1 MSYVHQTIMFFIT
14 DKCFYPIQYGVLKEI
29 DGISSET
36 ILLLWSMKEKYNCD
50 SKFKIYFDTLPEK
63 FNTGNLTLPWHALY
77 TYIDINF
84 VQIP

>member
-1 MSYVHQTIMFFIT
+1 VFLIT
-14 DKCFYPIQYGVLKEI
+14 DNCPYPIQYRLLKEV

-63 FNTGNLTLPWHALY
+63 FNTG
-77 TYIDINF
+77 
-84 VQIP
+84 

>member
-36 ILLLWSMKEKYNCD
+36 ILLLWSMKEKY
-50 SKFKIYFDTLPEK
+50 KWFKIQ
-63 FNTGNLTLPWHALY
+63 NTTRK
-77 TYIDINF
+77 I
-84 VQIP
+84 